1 MNYFKKNIR
10 YLKKKHN
17 ISINEIAET
26 AKKDIIYIEQCERGI
41 TTPDTDTLIAFSTIF
56 NISIDK
62 LIKTNIS
69 ESENLIKNKDIKL
82 LVCDIDGVL
91 TDGGMYYTENGDEMK
106 KFNTKDGMALL
117 NIKEK
122 GIKTAFLS
130 SGFKTNI
137 GTNRAK
143 TLKTDFVYIGRD
155 PKLGI
160 LKNWCKELDIELS
173 NVAYLGDD
181 VNDIKIIKEVGISA
195 CPANAVVEVKNSA
208 NIILNSNGG
217 DACVREF
224 IDNYFFK

>member
-1 MNYFKKNIR
+1 MNYFKRNIK

-17 ISINEIAET
+17 ISINKIAET
-26 AKKDIIYIEQCERGI
+26 AKKEIIYIEQCERGI
-41 TTPDTDTLIAFSTIF
+41 TAPDADTLIAFSTIF

-122 GIKTAFLS
+122 GIKTALLS
-130 SGFKTNI
+130 SGFKANI

-155 PKLGI
+155 AKLGI
-160 LKNWCKELDIELS
+160 LKKWCKELDIELS

-181 VNDIKIIKEVGISA
+181 VNDLEIIKEVGISA
-195 CPANAVVEVKNSA
+195 CPANAILEVKNSV
-208 NIILNSNGG
+208 NIILYRNGG

-224 IDNYFFK
+224 VDGYF